1 MLLRRPTRGDA
12 GEFTRA
18 MRASAALHQ
27 GWVSPP
33 SDRSAYSAYLHRLRS
48 PQHDGFLVCL
58 REAGAIAGVVNVN
71 NIIRGA
77 LQGASLG
84 YFAVAEHAGRGL
96 MSEGL
101 RLTLH
106 IAFGPLGLHRVEADI
121 QPDNARSIALV
132 ERLGFKLEG
141 FSPRYLRVA
150 GQWRDH
156 QHWALA
162 VEDWSE
168 RGGRAES

>member
-1 MLLRRPTRGDA
+1 
-12 GEFTRA
+12 
-18 MRASAALHQ
+18 MRASAPLHQ
-27 GWVSPP
+27 RWVSPP
-33 SDRSAYSAYLHRLRS
+33 TGRNTYAAYLRRLGS
-48 PQHDGFLVCL
+48 PQHDGFLICL
-58 REAGAIAGVVNVN
+58 REGGAIAGVVNLN
-71 NIIRGA
+71 NVIRGA

-96 MSEGL
+96 MNEGL
-101 RLTLH
+101 RLALH

-156 QHWALA
+156 QHWALL
-162 VEDWSE
+162 VEDWGE
-168 RGGRAES
+168 RERRAES